1 MLVRKG
7 VCTLGNIRK
16 CISRRAER
24 TASLDFR
31 HLLQLQCHYHYRMK
45 KIAIVTN
52 EPPPYRIPVFN
63 RVAAAPGVQL
73 QVIFCAR
80 REPNRHWD
88 LPKFE
93 FDHRFLRERITT
105 VKGRYIHNNP
115 DVVLALKRFAPDV
128 IVTDGLNP
136 TQIYSFGYAFLKRIP
151 HVPLTDGTDMSER
164 DLSRV
169 HKLVRRI
176 VYSRSAT
183 FLSASDGGQR
193 LFESYGASP
202 DKCYRSYLCIDN
214 EAYRQVPEPA
224 MKSYD
229 FIFCGRMVPEKGPR
243 FALDVAEKVASRL
256 GRKASILFV
265 GSGSEE
271 ARIREAAAARK
282 NTVRA
287 EFHGFAK
294 QMELPALYKSAEVF
308 LFPTSADVWGV
319 VANEAC
325 AAGLPVIVSP
335 HAGVAGELV
344 LDGENGFVCPLD
356 ADLWADRAVALL
368 TDPAKL
374 AQFSRRSHSLVRKY
388 TFDNAAEG
396 VVEACRHALTP
407 GPASARRPAGRTL

>member
-1 MLVRKG
+1 ML
-7 VCTLGNIRK
+7 
-16 CISRRAER
+16 
-24 TASLDFR
+24 
-31 HLLQLQCHYHYRMK
+31 

-63 RVAAAPGVQL
+63 RIASAAGVRL

-88 LPKFE
+88 LPPFE

-115 DVVLALKRFAPDV
+115 DVVSALHRFAPDV

-136 TQIYSFGYAFLKRIP
+136 TQIYSFGYAFMKRIP
-151 HVPLTDGTDMSER
+151 HVPLTDGTDMSEK

-176 VYSRSAT
+176 VYARSAT

-193 LFESYGASP
+193 LFESYGADP

-214 EAYRQVPEPA
+214 EAYRREPEPVE
-224 MKSYD
+224 KPYD

-243 FALDVAEKVASRL
+243 FALEVAARAARRL
-256 GRKASILFV
+256 GRKTRILYA

-271 ARIREAAAARK
+271 QRLRDEAATQRDLVQAD
-282 NTVRA
+282 
-287 EFHGFAK
+287 FHGFAK
-294 QMELPALYKSAEVF
+294 QAELPSLYKSARIF

-344 LDGENGFVCPLD
+344 IDGENGYVCPLE
-356 ADLWADRAVALL
+356 ADLWSERAAALL
-368 TDPAKL
+368 ADPGREAR
-374 AQFSRRSHSLVRKY
+374 FSQRSLSLVREY
-388 TFDNAAEG
+388 TFDNAADG
-396 VVEACRHALTP
+396 VVQACKHALALRQP
-407 GPASARRPAGRTL
+407 GANRRPAGKTL

>member
-1 MLVRKG
+1 ML
-7 VCTLGNIRK
+7 
-16 CISRRAER
+16 
-24 TASLDFR
+24 
-31 HLLQLQCHYHYRMK
+31 

-63 RVAAAPGVQL
+63 RIAAAAGVQL

-88 LPKFE
+88 LPVFE

-115 DVVLALKRFAPDV
+115 DVVPALSRFGPDV

-136 TQIYSFGYAFLKRIP
+136 TQIYAFGYAFLKRIP
-151 HVPLTDGTDMSER
+151 HVPLTDGTDISER

-176 VYSRSAT
+176 VYGRSAA

-193 LFESYGASP
+193 LFESYGADP
-202 DKCYRSYLCIDN
+202 GKCYRSYLCIDN
-214 EAYRQVPEPA
+214 DAYRREPEPA
-224 MKSYD
+224 AKPYD

-243 FALDVAEKVASRL
+243 FALDVAARVARRL
-256 GRKASILFV
+256 GRKVGMLYA

-271 ARIREAAAARK
+271 AAVRQAAESLREFVHAD
-282 NTVRA
+282 
-287 EFHGFAK
+287 FHGFAK
-294 QMELPALYKSAEVF
+294 QAELPALYKSARIF

-335 HAGVAGELV
+335 HAGVAGELIV
-344 LDGENGFVCPLD
+344 DGENGYVCPLE
-356 ADLWADRAVALL
+356 ADVWAEKATALL
-368 TDPAKL
+368 ADPARL
-374 AQFSRRSHSLVRKY
+374 SAYAQRSLSLVREY
-388 TFDNAAEG
+388 SFDNAADG
-396 VVEACRHALTP
+396 LVQACKRAVSHGQP
-407 GPASARRPAGRTL
+407 GADRRPAGKTL